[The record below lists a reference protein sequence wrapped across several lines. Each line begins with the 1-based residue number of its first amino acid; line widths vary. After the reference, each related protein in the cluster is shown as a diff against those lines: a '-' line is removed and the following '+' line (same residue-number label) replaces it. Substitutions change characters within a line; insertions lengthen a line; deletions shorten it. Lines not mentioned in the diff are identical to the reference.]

1 MSYKRKQYTKKNPV
15 AKQLSEDKFRQQI
28 DERKDLYD
36 RKKEKD
42 IVMEEEYG

>member
-1 MSYKRKQYTKKNPV
+1 MSYKRKQYTKKNPI

-36 RKKEKD
+36 RKKEPP
-42 IVMEEEYG
+42 INVEECYE